1 MHACTY
7 SHSTTLKAIK
17 TPETT
22 GKPLNNSQLSPEDKT
37 RLSMEMTE
45 AVMAICADGIRANNP
60 DMTEEE
66 VITELKRRITRE
78 RRK

>member
-1 MHACTY
+1 MTN
-7 SHSTTLKAIK
+7 KAIK
-17 TPETT
+17 KPETT
-22 GKPLNNSQLSPEDKT
+22 GKPLNNSQLSPEDKI
-37 RLSMEMTE
+37 RISMEMTE

-78 RRK
+78 RKR